1 MSGTTDELSKIPAA
15 SNEEDLISE
24 MLSQQNI
31 DALSMRM
38 MRLQCQYVLIVERR
52 AAI

>member
-1 MSGTTDELSKIPAA
+1 MSGTTDELSKMAAA

-31 DALSMRM
+31 DALSNENDEIA
-38 MRLQCQYVLIVERR
+38 VSVI
-52 AAI
+52 